1 MNAYATARARRGLR
15 PALLAAALLLPLGA
29 CDLDSLLNVDD
40 RDVISQPVY
49 LDPENLPS
57 VYGGAIQEFAR
68 AYAGEYNGEGGII
81 LHSGTF
87 ADELFSS
94 DNFSTRNQIDAR
106 NMTPVNDANE
116 TAFFWLQRARNHA
129 EVAVGLLEAGADAEN
144 DWSEERAELLAL
156 AGFTYVMFGENYCG
170 GVPFSDTS
178 QEGQT
183 TYGAAE
189 TTAQI
194 FARAVS
200 RFDAALALAPS
211 ADVQNLARVGK
222 ARALL
227 NTATTPAEVSA
238 AAAIVAAV
246 PTEFEYEV
254 GYSGSI
260 TLYMNAVWQL
270 VNAEKRWS
278 VADVEGGTGLPYVSD
293 ADPRTPTEENDGGGF
308 SSAEHWSQLKYPA
321 QGTDIPLATGIE
333 ARLIEA
339 EAELR
344 SGDYPGALLIL
355 NSLRQNFGP
364 GGTALTPLAAAATSA
379 AQVDQLF
386 KERAYW
392 MWLTSHRLG
401 DLRRLIRQYG
411 RTEAQ
416 VYPQGPTEQGLTR
429 GTQVS
434 LVVPFAEQNNPEYDP
449 AACNNSVP

>member
-1 MNAYATARARRGLR
+1 MNAYTTATRWRGIR
-15 PALLAAALLLPLGA
+15 PAALAVALLLPLGA
-29 CDLDSLLNVDD
+29 CDIDRLLNVEDK
-40 RDVISQPVY
+40 DVISRPVFE
-49 LDPENLPS
+49 DPENLAS
-57 VYGGAIQEFAR
+57 VYGGAIREFSR
-68 AYAGEYNGEGGII
+68 AYGGEYNGEGGII

-94 DNFSTRNQIDAR
+94 DNFSDRNQIDAR

-129 EVAVGLLEAGADAEN
+129 EVAVELLEAGADAEN
-144 DWSEERAELLAL
+144 DWVEERAELLAL
-156 AGFTYVMFGENYCG
+156 AGYTYVLFGENYCG
-170 GVPFSDTS
+170 GVPFSVTS
-178 QEGQT
+178 QDGET

-194 FARAVS
+194 FARAVG
-200 RFDAALALAPS
+200 RFDEALALDAG
-211 ADVQNLARVGK
+211 ADLENLARVGK

-227 NTATTPAEVSA
+227 NVATTPAEVTA

-260 TLYMNAVWQL
+260 TLYANAVWQL
-270 VNAEKRWS
+270 INAEKRWS
-278 VADVEGGTGLPYVSD
+278 VANAEGTNGLPYVSD
-293 ADPRTPTEENDGGGF
+293 ADPRTPTEESAGGGF
-308 SSAEHWSQLKYPA
+308 SSARHWAQLKYPV

-339 EAELR
+339 EAALR
-344 SGDYPGALLIL
+344 GGNYPAALLIL
-355 NSLRQNFGP
+355 NNLRQNFGP
-364 GGTALTPLAAAATSA
+364 GGTALTPLSAAATPA

-416 VYPQGPTEQGLTR
+416 VYPQGPTDRGLTR
-429 GTQVS
+429 GNQVS
-434 LVVPFAEQNNPEYDP
+434 LVVPAGEENNPEYDS
-449 AACNNSVP
+449 AACVNTVP

>member
-1 MNAYATARARRGLR
+1 MNAYATATARRGLR
-15 PALLAAALLLPLGA
+15 PAVLAAALLLPLGA
-29 CDLDSLLNVDD
+29 CDIDKLLKVDD
-40 RDVISQPVY
+40 KDVISQPVY
-49 LDPENLPS
+49 SDPENLPS
-57 VYGGAIQEFAR
+57 VYGGAIREFSR
-68 AYAGEYNGEGGII
+68 AYGGEYNGEGGII
-81 LHSGTF
+81 LQSGMF

-94 DNFSTRNQIDAR
+94 DNFSDRNRIDAR

-116 TAFFWLQRARNHA
+116 TTFFWLQRARNHA
-129 EVAVGLLEAGADAEN
+129 ELAVQLLEAGADAEN
-144 DWSEERAELLAL
+144 GWVDERAELLAL
-156 AGFTYVMFGENYCG
+156 AGFTYVLFGENYCG

-178 QEGQT
+178 QEGET

-189 TTAQI
+189 TMTQI

-200 RFDAALALAPS
+200 RFDASLALGGD
-211 ADVQNLARVGK
+211 ADMQNLARVGK
-222 ARALL
+222 ARAML
-227 NTATTPAEVSA
+227 NAATTPAEVAA
-238 AAAIVAAV
+238 AAAIVTAV
-246 PTEFEYEV
+246 PTEFVYEV
-254 GYSGSI
+254 GYSASI
-260 TLYMNAVWQL
+260 TLYANAVWQL
-270 VNAEKRWS
+270 INAERRWS
-278 VADVEGGTGLPYVSD
+278 AADNEGTNGLPYVSD
-293 ADPRTPTEENDGGGF
+293 ADPRTPTEESDGGGF
-308 SSAEHWSQLKYPA
+308 SSPEHWAQLKYPD

-344 SGDYPGALLIL
+344 GGDYPAALLIL
-355 NSLRQNFGP
+355 NDLRANFAPAGP
-364 GGTALTPLAAAATSA
+364 ALTPLTAAATPA

-449 AACNNSVP
+449 AACVNTVP

>member
-1 MNAYATARARRGLR
+1 MNAYATASVRRGLR

-29 CDLDSLLNVDD
+29 CDIDRLLNVDD

-57 VYGGAIQEFAR
+57 VYGGAIREFSR

-94 DNFSTRNQIDAR
+94 DNFSDRNQIDAR

-129 EVAVGLLEAGADAEN
+129 EVAVGLLEAGADEEN

-200 RFDAALALAPS
+200 RFDASLALAPS
-211 ADVQNLARVGK
+211 ADVENLARIGK

-246 PTEFEYEV
+246 PTEFAYEV
-254 GYSGSI
+254 GYSASI
-260 TLYMNAVWQL
+260 TLYANAVWQL

-293 ADPRTPTEENDGGGF
+293 GDPRTPTEENEGGGF

-355 NSLRQNFGP
+355 NNLRQNFGP
-364 GGTALTPLAAAATSA
+364 GGTALTPLAAAATPA